1 MARNYITVSFNI
13 GSKKH
18 AIQTKEKLKKINN
31 HNHRNFKKSYNND
44 LDLSKSKDNIILIGS
59 KNIVKDV
66 EKLYK
71 EEFSE
76 AVYNYNQKQKR
87 SDRKIVNYLDKVSED
102 SKKNVAIEMIL
113 QLGDREDWEN
123 VSLEDKKKMAE
134 VFKSGI
140 ELLNDRNLKVAN
152 AVVHLDEASP
162 HLHLIAVPVAVNF
175 KTGMEKQVSTS
186 AVLDKKKLYKLRED
200 MENTLVAEYNKV
212 YNKSLEKRK
221 EKGIIDKHLDPVEYK
236 EVKPI
241 VDELIKTADKNITL
255 TKIKENL
262 TNKDKEIDTLKEKL
276 VNKEAEE
283 KELKEKINNRD
294 EKILEYRTSV
304 KNNNDDIEKARKE
317 AQEKEKEKEEAE
329 AIVKAKEKELQELRE
344 NRANVDELIRQ
355 EIEKKQQIKEKQD
368 KLNELTKVFIGI
380 QEQVEA
386 EKERLKK
393 EAEAEK
399 EEIIRLTIEAKEKE
413 KEREEAEAIVKA
425 KEKELQQ
432 LRENKANIDE
442 AIEKEKREKINNK
455 EEVLKILD
463 ERIQNLT
470 KNIGERKQ
478 KIEEAEA
485 EEQTIIKREKEFKEK
500 REERVLK
507 NREKTIYEAIEYLE
521 NGNINL
527 NEKDYYFRKVPF
539 FQENFYDVKD
549 KGYFVGYITDF
560 FKTIKSNLE
569 NYREEYKEIL
579 KDIKTEILQGA
590 REFNNFVREK
600 YFNIEVDEEKIVSV
614 KEKVKASDEK
624 EKEKEKDDIE
634 Y

>member
-1 MARNYITVSFNI
+1 MIALARNYITVSFTI

-59 KNIVKDV
+59 KNIVKDI
-66 EKLYK
+66 EKFYK

-87 SDRKIVNYLDKVSED
+87 NDRKIVDYLDKVSED

-123 VSLEDKKKMAE
+123 ASLEDKKKMAE

-162 HLHLIAVPVAVNF
+162 HLHLIAVPIGVNF

-200 MENTLVAEYNKV
+200 MENTLIVEYNKV
-212 YNKSLEKRK
+212 YNKELVKRE
-221 EKGIIDKHLDPVEYK
+221 EKGIIDKHLDPMEYK

-241 VDELIKTADKNITL
+241 LDSLVKVADKNSVL
-255 TKIKENL
+255 TKVKENL
-262 TNKDKEIDTLKEKL
+262 KSKDKEIQ
-276 VNKEAEE
+276 
-283 KELKEKINNRD
+283 ELKEKVISKD
-294 EKILEYRTSV
+294 EKILEYKRTI
-304 KNNNDDIEKARKE
+304 KNDSEDIEKARKE
-317 AQEKEKEKEEAE
+317 AEEKEKEKEEAE
-329 AIVKAKEKELQELRE
+329 AVLLKKQKELEEARKSTINIDELIEQEKEKKQEIEKKKKEIEKLNNDYKELQLKVEAEKERIKENIEAEKEEIKKSIDEVIKKKAEEEATLREKEKELQELK
-344 NRANVDELIRQ
+344 NNGAKVDEFIRQ
-355 EIEKKQQIKEKQD
+355 EKEKTD
-368 KLNELTKVFIGI
+368 
-380 QEQVEA
+380 
-386 EKERLKK
+386 
-393 EAEAEK
+393 
-399 EEIIRLTIEAKEKE
+399 
-413 KEREEAEAIVKA
+413 
-425 KEKELQQ
+425 
-432 LRENKANIDE
+432 
-442 AIEKEKREKINNK
+442 KINNK

-463 ERIQNLT
+463 KRIEDLS
-470 KNIGERKQ
+470 KDIGERKQ

-485 EEQTIIKREKEFKEK
+485 EEQAIIKRENEFKEK
-500 REERVLK
+500 KENRVLM
-507 NREKTIYEAIEYLE
+507 NREKVVYEVIENLE
-521 NGNINL
+521 NEDINI
-527 NEKDYYFRKVPF
+527 NEKDYFFRKVPF

-549 KGYFVGYITDF
+549 KGYFVGYVTDF
-560 FKTIKSNLE
+560 FKTIKSNLL
-569 NYREEYKEIL
+569 NYKEEYREIL
-579 KDIKTEILQGA
+579 KEIKTEILQGA
-590 REFNNFVREK
+590 RAFNNFVREK
-600 YFNIEVDEEKIVSV
+600 YPNVEIDEEKIVSV

-624 EKEKEKDDIE
+624 EKEKVKEKDDYE